1 MRHIGKVN
9 VTEYIGIKKDGEN
22 KITDVVSSVM
32 KSSLAI
38 SETLSILNSRSNE

>member
-1 MRHIGKVN
+1 MRQHWKSQCYRVHMN
-9 VTEYIGIKKDGEN
+9 KKDGEN